1 MIIKECEEANATIYS
16 GDTHNKDY
24 FPASNVLT
32 RQVVEEHG
40 KSYWLGPHRGLGQF
54 IMNLGCVKT
63 INTIELVNTH
73 NGGSKDWST
82 KGFQVY
88 LR

>member
-1 MIIKECEEANATIYS
+1 MKECEEANATIYS
-16 GDTHNKDY
+16 GDTNNVEY
-24 FPASNVLT
+24 FPATNVLT
-32 RQVVEEHG
+32 RQVVEEWG
-40 KSYWLGPHRGLGQF
+40 QSYWLTPWQKLGQF

-73 NGGSKDWST
+73 NGKSKDHST